1 MSTSVA
7 EVSPS
12 PRAALAAATLPTG
25 RRRRRVPYESEHAAS
40 ARVEHLLDPQ
50 EMEFRIAQSGEEYR
64 GAFRRVYES
73 YVAAG
78 LAEPSQFRMRVTPWQ
93 LLSTTQVFIAVSG
106 GETIATVS
114 LVCDGELGLPLEA
127 VYGEEV
133 AWLRNEGLL
142 LAEVSCLA
150 DHQHTADRSPAR
162 ALRLMSLM
170 VQCAQRQGVNHLLIA
185 VHPRHAKFYRRFT
198 AFEPIGGLRSYQAVR
213 NRPAVALA
221 LDLDRA
227 PLEHPE
233 LYRQFFAARFP
244 DSVFRHRPMSSA
256 LQAEFEPVVEASY
269 DVPSYCKFAMSA

>member
-1 MSTSVA
+1 MSTLVA
-7 EVSPS
+7 EVSPA
-12 PRAALAAATLPTG
+12 PRSALVGRAPTG
-25 RRRRRVPYESEHAAS
+25 RRRRRVPNESEHAAG

-50 EMEFRIAQSGEEYR
+50 EKEFRIAQSREEYR

-78 LAEPSQFRMRVTPWQ
+78 LAEPNPFRMRVTPWQ
-93 LLSTTQVFIAVSG
+93 LLPTTQVFIAVKG

-114 LVCDGELGLPLEA
+114 LVCDGELGLPLESSYA
-127 VYGEEV
+127 EEV

-150 DHQHTADRSPAR
+150 DHQHMANRSPVR

-185 VHPRHAKFYRRFT
+185 VHPRHAKFYQRFT
-198 AFEPIGGLRSYQAVR
+198 AFEPIGGLKNYEAVR

-221 LDLDRA
+221 LDLDRL

-233 LYRQFFAARFP
+233 LHRPFFAVRFP
-244 DSVFRHRPMSSA
+244 ESVFQHWPMSSA
-256 LQAEFEPVVEASY
+256 LRAEFEPVVEASY
-269 DVPSYCKFAMSA
+269 DVPSHCKFAMSA